1 MSSMNST
8 FLIFRVKENI
18 SLDKICVTLTFQGF
32 PSLQN
37 FIIRIWKVREYRR
50 LRKVLNKDNLVY
62 EYQIRKKK
70 TGVKFHKISYQC
82 TEATEFATQGV
93 LKRVVSQIIVRI
105 YLLILY
111 TIINTKS

>member
-1 MSSMNST
+1 MNTKS
-8 FLIFRVKENI
+8 E
-18 SLDKICVTLTFQGF
+18 
-32 PSLQN
+32 
-37 FIIRIWKVREYRR
+37 
-50 LRKVLNKDNLVY
+50 
-62 EYQIRKKK
+62 KK